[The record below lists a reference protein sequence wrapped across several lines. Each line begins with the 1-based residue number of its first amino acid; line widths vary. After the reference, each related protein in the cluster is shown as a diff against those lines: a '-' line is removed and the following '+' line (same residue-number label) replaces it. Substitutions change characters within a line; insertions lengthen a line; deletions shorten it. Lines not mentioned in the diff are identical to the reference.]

1 MHEMTIG
8 AQTAPDTV
16 ERAPSGLVGWGARAG
31 VAAPILALF
40 GVIVGAPLYAD
51 DLSDAAATGRFP
63 IAAAAALAALLAL
76 GLGLVAVYL
85 AQQDRL
91 GALGRTGFLV
101 ALAGTA
107 LAAGGA
113 WDSLFTVPYL
123 AEQAPAVLDRPTSGS
138 LLAGYLVSYLVL
150 VAGWAL
156 FSVATLRAR
165 VLPRAA
171 SIVMLAGALLA
182 VLPMPTPLRVLV
194 LAVGVAL
201 AGRAL
206 LR

>member
-1 MHEMTIG
+1 MTISAHTTPG
-8 AQTAPDTV
+8 TAAHAQA
-16 ERAPSGLVGWGARAG
+16 GLVGWGARAG

-51 DLSDAAATGRFP
+51 DLSDAAASGRFP

-76 GLGLVAVYL
+76 GLGLVAAYL
-85 AQQDRL
+85 AQEHRL
-91 GALGRTGFLV
+91 GALGRAGFLV

-123 AEQAPAVLDRPTSGS
+123 VEQAPAVLDRPTSGS
-138 LLAGYLVSYLVL
+138 LLAGYVVSYLVL

-171 SIVMLAGALLA
+171 GIVMLAGALLA

-194 LAVGVAL
+194 LAAGVAL